1 MKVKE
6 SITIASALAA
16 MIMLVGTMIYT
27 DVHPTMKANVYSIKK
42 LDSCGRGAISDLI
55 KTYTQRLA
63 TNDLRV

>member
-1 MKVKE
+1 MKVNE
-6 SITIASALAA
+6 SITIASAFAA
-16 MIMLVGTMIYT
+16 IIMLVGTIIYT
-27 DVHPTMKANVYSIKK
+27 GVHSTMKASVSSIKK